1 MRWVR
6 WFVRYFLLRA
16 GVRSVA
22 RRMRELPE
30 RVGPDAVVSAR
41 QVAEIGRA
49 LEELVDGRPARDP
62 SASALPASPSRRG
75 GARGGNDQLAGVAEA
90 RRAGASVPQEVIVR
104 EEGVMPGWAS
114 GR

>member
-1 MRWVR
+1 MVTWL
-6 WFVRYFLLRA
+6 VRYFRLRA
-16 GVRSVA
+16 GVREVA
-22 RRMRELPE
+22 RRMQGAQRRL
-30 RVGPDAVVSAR
+30 GPDTLMTLC
-41 QVAEIGRA
+41 QLAEIGRG

-75 GARGGNDQLAGVAEA
+75 GARGGNDQLAGVAEG